1 MFRTDVAVLD
11 IFPSNSDDAFFEKD
25 FIFNMETM
33 EFYTSVGVSGSSIR
47 TA

>member
-11 IFPSNSDDAFFEKD
+11 IFPSNLDPFFEKD
-25 FIFNMETM
+25 FIFNRETM